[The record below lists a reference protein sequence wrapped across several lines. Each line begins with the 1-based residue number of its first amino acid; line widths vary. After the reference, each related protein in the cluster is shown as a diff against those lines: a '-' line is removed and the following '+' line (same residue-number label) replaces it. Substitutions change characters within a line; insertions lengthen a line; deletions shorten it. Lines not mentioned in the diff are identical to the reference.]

1 MQYNIRLD
9 SDTREKVVAKRAVTG
24 IPTSQVVDEGL
35 RQYLVFKPFTPK
47 NRNRHND
54 QMTISQVDP
63 DLVNQ
68 LRDANINV
76 AQAIRQIL
84 QEWVKEGEGNV

>member
-24 IPTSQVVDEGL
+24 IPTSEVVDEGL
-35 RQYLVFKPFTPK
+35 RQYLVFRPFTPK

-54 QMTISQVDP
+54 QMTIQIDP
-63 DLVNQ
+63 DLVDK

-76 AQAIRQIL
+76 AQAIRQVL
-84 QEWVKEGEGNV
+84 QEWVKEEEENV

>member
-24 IPTSQVVDEGL
+24 IPTSEVVDQGL
-35 RQYLVFKPFTPK
+35 RQYLIVPPDSV
-47 NRNRHND
+47 RDRVRHND
-54 QMTISQVDP
+54 QMTISQIDS
-63 DLVNQ
+63 DLVEQ